1 MTTRRPPNSPIEKL
15 DNTVINQIAAGE
27 VVERPSHLVK
37 ELVENSLDAGSTQI
51 EVEYDQGGRSV
62 RVTDNGFGITKE
74 DLSLALARH
83 ATSKISKADDLWNL
97 HSFGFRGEALA
108 SIAAVSRVEIVS
120 RVAGEQAFKVSAE
133 FGAQSEVEP
142 SGGNQGTTITI
153 RDLFENV
160 PARLKFL
167 KSESAEHSQI
177 KNVLKALAL
186 IHPNVE
192 FRLRSNGKPTG
203 VFQRTESW
211 SQRASQVLEQ
221 AELFESQN
229 EFSGIKV
236 EAVFAS
242 PENVSGQTRNIWV
255 FVQNRWVQ
263 DRSLQAAILD
273 AYRGLLMHGEYP
285 IVAVKVTA
293 PTDEIDVNIHPTKSQ
308 VKFRD
313 AQSAFRAVHRC
324 IREGL
329 EKAPWVTAKAEGIT
343 SAART
348 ALHGRESNVEG
359 AIQSYLETQ
368 QANFA
373 NHEPAFVRTQFKI
386 REDYNQSSPS
396 EVVSAAAG
404 IPSYAPFVRQAN
416 PVMTPSPSDD
426 DAKYWSNLHVIG
438 QAQLT
443 YIVTQTDDRIVFVD
457 QHAAHERVAFERL
470 MKAWRDSKIEAQDFL
485 IPLTINLSADQA
497 EALLSLKEDLSRA
510 GIIIDALGPEAIAIR
525 SGPTLI
531 TETAL
536 VRSLQKL
543 AQEVSER
550 GGSYAFEKKISDLFA
565 TMACHSVVRA
575 GQSMSA
581 DQMRALLEQMDE
593 FPLSGFCPHG
603 RPVSV
608 EYPIYQLEKD
618 FGRIV

>member
-1 MTTRRPPNSPIEKL
+1 MPMSIQRL
-15 DNTVINQIAAGE
+15 DSEVINQIAAGE

-51 EVEYDQGGRSV
+51 EVEYDQGGRHV
-62 RVTDNGFGITKE
+62 RVTDNGSGIKKE
-74 DLSLALARH
+74 DLALALARH

-108 SIAAVSRVEIVS
+108 SIAAVSRVELVS
-120 RVAGEQAFKVSAE
+120 RIAGEQAHKVSAE
-133 FGAQSEVEP
+133 FGAQTEVQP

-192 FRLRSNGKPTG
+192 FRLRSGGKAVG

-211 SQRASQVLEQ
+211 PQRASQVLEQ
-221 AELFESQN
+221 SELFESKN

-329 EKAPWVTAKAEGIT
+329 EKAPWVIGKAEGIA
-343 SAART
+343 SAARN
-348 ALHGRESNVEG
+348 ASVEN
-359 AIQSYLETQ
+359 AMQSYLENQ
-368 QANFA
+368 QSNFA
-373 NHEPAFVRTQFKI
+373 SHEPAFVRTQFKS
-386 REDYNQSSPS
+386 REDFNANSPS
-396 EVVSAAAG
+396 DLVSAVTNM
-404 IPSYAPFVRQAN
+404 PSYAPFVRQAN
-416 PVMTPSPSDD
+416 PVMTPSPSGDD
-426 DAKYWSNLHVIG
+426 SKYWSNLHVVG
-438 QAQLT
+438 QAALT
-443 YIVTQTDDRIVFVD
+443 YIVTQTPDRIVFVD

-485 IPLTINLSADQA
+485 IPLTINLSGEQV
-497 EALLSLKEDLSRA
+497 EALLTLKDDLART

-531 TETAL
+531 SETAL
-536 VRSLQKL
+536 IRSLQKL

-581 DQMRALLEQMDE
+581 DQMRSLLSQMDE
-593 FPLSGFCPHG
+593 FPLSSFCPHG

>member
-1 MTTRRPPNSPIEKL
+1 MSFLRPPHKSIEKL

-62 RVTDNGFGITKE
+62 RVTDNGSGISKA

-120 RVAGEQAFKVSAE
+120 RVEGSTAFKVSAE
-133 FGAQSEVEP
+133 FGAQTEVEP

-192 FRLRSNGKPTG
+192 FRLRSGGKAMA

-211 SQRASQVLEQ
+211 PARASQVLEQ
-221 AELFESQN
+221 SELFESQN
-229 EFSGIKV
+229 EFAGIKV

-313 AQSAFRAVHRC
+313 AQAAFRAVHRC

-329 EKAPWVTAKAEGIT
+329 EKAPWVIGKAEGIA
-343 SAART
+343 SAARS
-348 ALHGRESNVEG
+348 ASVQN
-359 AIQSYLETQ
+359 AMQSYLETQ
-368 QANFA
+368 QSNFST
-373 NHEPAFVRTQFKI
+373 HEPAFVKTQFKV
-386 REDYNQSSPS
+386 REDYYQSSPS

-404 IPSYAPFVRQAN
+404 IPSYAPFVRHAN
-416 PVMTPSPSDD
+416 PIMTPSPNAD

-443 YIVTQTDDRIVFVD
+443 YIVTQTPDRIVFVD

-470 MKAWRDSKIEAQDFL
+470 MKAWHESKIEAQDFL
-485 IPLTINLSADQA
+485 IPLTINLSGDQA
-497 EALLSLKEDLSRA
+497 EALLTLKEDLARA
-510 GIIIDALGPEAIAIR
+510 GIIIDAMGPEAIAIR

-536 VRSLQKL
+536 VRSLHKL

-593 FPLSGFCPHG
+593 FPLSSFCPHG

-618 FGRIV
+618 FGRLV

>member
-1 MTTRRPPNSPIEKL
+1 MSSPREIQRL
-15 DNTVINQIAAGE
+15 DNEVINQIAAGE

-51 EVEYDQGGRSV
+51 EVEYDLGGRNV
-62 RVTDNGFGITKE
+62 RVTDNGSGIKKE
-74 DLSLALARH
+74 DLALALARH

-108 SIAAVSRVEIVS
+108 SIAAVSRVELVS
-120 RVAGEQAFKVSAE
+120 RVAGEQAYKVSAE
-133 FGAQSEVEP
+133 FGVQTEVEP
-142 SGGNQGTTITI
+142 SGGNFGTTITI

-192 FRLRSNGKPTG
+192 FRLRSGGKPVG
-203 VFQRTESW
+203 VFQKTESW
-211 SQRASQVLEQ
+211 SQRAAQVLEQ
-221 AELFESQN
+221 AELFESEN

-236 EAVFAS
+236 QAVFAS
-242 PENVSGQTRNIWV
+242 PENVSGQSRNIWI

-273 AYRGLLMHGEYP
+273 SYRGLLMHGEYP
-285 IVAVKVTA
+285 IAAVKVMA

-308 VKFRD
+308 IKFRD

-324 IREGL
+324 LREGL
-329 EKAPWVTAKAEGIT
+329 EKAPWIAGKAAELA
-343 SAART
+343 SAARS
-348 ALHGRESNVEG
+348 AQSNRDASIEESVQTYQ
-359 AIQSYLETQ
+359 ASQ
-368 QANFA
+368 QANFGVA
-373 NHEPAFVRTQFKI
+373 ESAFNRTQFKS
-386 REDYNQSSPS
+386 REDYATTPS
-396 EVVSAAAG
+396 DVVSAVTNM
-404 IPSYAPFVRQAN
+404 PSYAPFVRQAN
-416 PVMTPSPSDD
+416 PVMTPSPKED
-426 DAKYWSNLHVIG
+426 DAKYWANLHVIG
-438 QAQLT
+438 QAALT
-443 YIVTQTDDRIVFVD
+443 YIVTQTEDRLVFVD

-470 MKAWRDSKIEAQDFL
+470 MKDWRESRVEAQDFL
-485 IPLTINLSADQA
+485 IPLTLSLPADQA
-497 EALLSLKEDLSRA
+497 EALLTLKEDLAKA
-510 GIIIDALGPEAIAIR
+510 GMIIDALGPEAIAIR

-575 GQSMSA
+575 GQAMSA
-581 DQMRALLEQMDE
+581 DQMRSLLSQMDE
-593 FPLSGFCPHG
+593 FPLSSFCPHG

>member
-1 MTTRRPPNSPIEKL
+1 MSIQRL
-15 DNTVINQIAAGE
+15 DSEVINQIAAGE

-51 EVEYDQGGRSV
+51 EIEFDLGGRNV
-62 RVTDNGFGITKE
+62 RVTDNGSGIKKQ
-74 DLSLALARH
+74 DLALALARH

-108 SIAAVSRVEIVS
+108 SIAAVSRVELVS
-120 RVAGEQAFKVSAE
+120 RVQGEQAYKVSAE

-142 SGGNQGTTITI
+142 TGGNLGTTITI

-167 KSESAEHSQI
+167 KSESAEHTQI
-177 KNVLKALAL
+177 KNVIRALAL

-192 FRLRSNGKPTG
+192 FRMRSGGKAFG
-203 VFQRTESW
+203 VFQKTESW
-211 SQRASQVLEQ
+211 PQRASQVLEQ
-221 AELFESQN
+221 SELFESEN
-229 EFSGIKV
+229 EFGGIKV
-236 EAVFAS
+236 KAVYAS
-242 PENVSGQTRNIWV
+242 PENVSGQSRNIWI

-273 AYRGLLMHGEYP
+273 SYRGLLMHGEYP
-285 IVAVKVTA
+285 IVAIKVIA

-313 AQSAFRAVHRC
+313 SQSAFRAVHRC
-324 IREGL
+324 LREGL
-329 EKAPWVTAKAEGIT
+329 EKAPWLKVKASPFTQRT
-343 SAART
+343 SQ
-348 ALHGRESNVEG
+348 VEQ
-359 AIQSYLETQ
+359 AVQSYLETNQ
-368 QANFA
+368 
-373 NHEPAFVRTQFKI
+373 ETFVARESSFQRTQMKA
-386 REDYNQSSPS
+386 REDFSPQAHAADVVAAVSS
-396 EVVSAAAG
+396 
-404 IPSYAPFVRQAN
+404 IPSYAPFVRQVN
-416 PVMTPSPSDD
+416 PVLTAPPSEQSDSN
-426 DAKYWSNLHVIG
+426 YWTNLHVIG
-438 QAQLT
+438 QAALT
-443 YIVTQTDDRIVFVD
+443 YIVTQTEDRIVFVD

-470 MKAWRDSKIEAQDFL
+470 MQAWRDSKIEAQDYL
-485 IPLTINLSADQA
+485 IPLTINLPADQA
-497 EALLSLKEDLSRA
+497 EALLTLKDDLARA
-510 GIIIDALGPEAIAIR
+510 GINIDSLGPEAIAIR

-531 TETAL
+531 SESAL
-536 VRSLQKL
+536 MKSLQKL
-543 AQEVSER
+543 AQEVNER

-575 GQSMSA
+575 GQAMSS
-581 DQMRALLEQMDE
+581 DQMRSLLSQMDE
-593 FPLSGFCPHG
+593 FPLSSFCPHG

>member
-1 MTTRRPPNSPIEKL
+1 MLIKRL
-15 DNTVINQIAAGE
+15 DSEVINQIAAGE

-37 ELVENSLDAGSTQI
+37 EIVENSLDAGSTQI
-51 EVEYDQGGRSV
+51 EVEYDQGGRHV
-62 RVTDNGFGITKE
+62 RVTDNGSGINQA
-74 DLSLALARH
+74 DLALALARH

-120 RVAGEQAFKVSAE
+120 RVAGAQAFKVSAE
-133 FGAQSEVEP
+133 FGTQTEVEP

-192 FRLRSNGKPTG
+192 FRLRSGDKAVG

-211 SQRASQVLEQ
+211 AQRASQVLEQ
-221 AELFESQN
+221 SELFESKN

-273 AYRGLLMHGEYP
+273 AYRSLLMHGEYP
-285 IVAVKVTA
+285 IVAVRVTA

-313 AQSAFRAVHRC
+313 AQAAFRAVHRC
-324 IREGL
+324 LREGL
-329 EKAPWVTAKAEGIT
+329 EKAPWIIGKAEGLA
-343 SAART
+343 SAARS
-348 ALHGRESNVEG
+348 ASVQN
-359 AIQSYLETQ
+359 AMQSYLETQ
-368 QANFA
+368 QANFGSS
-373 NHEPAFVRTQFKI
+373 EPAFVRTQFKG
-386 REDYNQSSPS
+386 REDFNVSSPS
-396 EVVSAAAG
+396 DIVSAAAG
-404 IPSYAPFVRQAN
+404 IPSYADFVRHAN
-416 PVMTPSPSDD
+416 PIMTPSPSEN
-426 DAKYWSNLHVIG
+426 DAKYWANLHVIG

-485 IPLTINLSADQA
+485 IPITINLSGDQA
-497 EALLSLKEDLSRA
+497 EALLTLKDDLARA

-581 DQMRALLEQMDE
+581 DQMRALLSQMDE
-593 FPLSGFCPHG
+593 FPLSSFCPHG

>member
-1 MTTRRPPNSPIEKL
+1 MLIKRL
-15 DNTVINQIAAGE
+15 DSEVINQIAAGE

-51 EVEYDQGGRSV
+51 EIEYDQGGRHV
-62 RVTDNGFGITKE
+62 RVTDNGSGISQN
-74 DLSLALARH
+74 DLGLALARH

-97 HSFGFRGEALA
+97 HSFGFRGEALS

-120 RVAGEQAFKVSAE
+120 RVAGAQAYKVSAE
-133 FGAQSEVEP
+133 FGAQTDVEP

-192 FRLRSNGKPTG
+192 FRLRSGGKAIG

-211 SQRASQVLEQ
+211 PQRASQVLEQ
-221 AELFESQN
+221 GELFESKN

-236 EAVFAS
+236 DAVFAS
-242 PENVSGQTRNIWV
+242 PENVSGQSRNIWV

-313 AQSAFRAVHRC
+313 AQAAFRAVHRC
-324 IREGL
+324 LREGL
-329 EKAPWVTAKAEGIT
+329 ENAPWVIGKAEGLA
-343 SAART
+343 SAARS
-348 ALHGRESNVEG
+348 ASVQN
-359 AIQSYLETQ
+359 AMQSYLETQ
-368 QANFA
+368 QANFG
-373 NHEPAFVRTQFKI
+373 NSEPAFVRTQFKS
-386 REDYNQSSPS
+386 REDFNSSSPS
-396 EVVSAAAG
+396 DIVSAATN
-404 IPSYAPFVRQAN
+404 IPSYAPFVRHAD
-416 PVMTPSPSDD
+416 PIMTTSPSEFDS
-426 DAKYWSNLHVIG
+426 KYWANLHVIG

-470 MKAWRDSKIEAQDFL
+470 MKAWRDKKTEAQDFL
-485 IPLTINLSADQA
+485 IPLTINLSGDQA
-497 EALLSLKEDLSRA
+497 EALLTLKDDLARA
-510 GIIIDALGPEAIAIR
+510 GIIIDSLGPEAIAIR
-525 SGPTLI
+525 SGPTLV

-536 VRSLQKL
+536 VRSLQTL

-575 GQSMSA
+575 GQSMSSE
-581 DQMRALLEQMDE
+581 QMRALLSQMDE
-593 FPLSGFCPHG
+593 FPLSSFCPHG